1 MEEEEDDDEWRP
13 QQFYL
18 DVISG
23 ACELIGGES
32 YPPAIEC
39 NILFWKKIV
48 NFVGF
53 LFRVLQIGSC
63 SAYQWRSHGGG
74 MPRFLLSNSNSA
86 GSVASAL

>member
-1 MEEEEDDDEWRP
+1 MEEEEDDDDEWRL

-23 ACELIGGES
+23 ACEPIGGES
-32 YPPAIEC
+32 YLPAIEC
-39 NILFWKKIV
+39 NILFRKKIV

-53 LFRVLQIGSC
+53 LSRVLQIGSC

-74 MPRFLLSNSNSA
+74 MSRFLSSSSGSSA
-86 GSVASAL
+86 G